1 MARIWDLPRTIRDF
15 FKLANAEKPKVAS
28 IDPRDR
34 WHLLVGTTILG
45 ELVYSSYETPWI
57 TADFSP
63 SAQFAQFIPYF
74 EWEKI
79 EDACLDD
86 DPPDSEPSS
95 DVDALIGVVLNAG
108 GISVQNLKTNEI
120 WRTALHFGDDYSYAT
135 FR

>member
-1 MARIWDLPRTIRDF
+1 MIRDF
-15 FKLANAEKPKVAS
+15 FKLVNAEKPKVAP
-28 IDPRDR
+28 IDTRDR
-34 WHLLVGTTILG
+34 WHLLLGKTILG

-74 EWEKI
+74 EWEKSKNG
-79 EDACLDD
+79 CLDGD
-86 DPPDSEPSS
+86 APDSEPSTE
-95 DVDALIGVVLNAG
+95 VDALIGVVLDAG

-120 WRTALHFGDDYSYAT
+120 WQTSMHFGDDYTHAT